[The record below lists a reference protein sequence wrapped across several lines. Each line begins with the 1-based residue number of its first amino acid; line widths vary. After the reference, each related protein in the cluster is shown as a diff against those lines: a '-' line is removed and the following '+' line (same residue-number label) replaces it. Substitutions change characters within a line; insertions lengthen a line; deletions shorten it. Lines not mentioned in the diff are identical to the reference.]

1 MLTFQA
7 AGSGVLKYPAS
18 LQTLLQRSSKCKRR
32 GLKDLAGEPCTPGEL
47 KTLPQQEESTT
58 VRREIKTVCEEL
70 MGGKLSNVAEGPEN
84 LREWKNPHI
93 PGGDPSKRKCQRSS
107 NLIQVYKTK
116 SRQFSFHVGNSA

>member
-32 GLKDLAGEPCTPGEL
+32 GLKDLAGEPSTPGDL

-70 MGGKLSNVAEGPEN
+70 WEEN
-84 LREWKNPHI
+84 YQMLLKDRNI
-93 PGGDPSKRKCQRSS
+93 
-107 NLIQVYKTK
+107 
-116 SRQFSFHVGNSA
+116 